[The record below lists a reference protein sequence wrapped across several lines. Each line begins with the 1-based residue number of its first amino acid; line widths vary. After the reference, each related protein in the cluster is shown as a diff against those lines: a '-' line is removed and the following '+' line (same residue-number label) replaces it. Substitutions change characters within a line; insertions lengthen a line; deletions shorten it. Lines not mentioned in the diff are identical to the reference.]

1 MRSLLAFILLS
12 LYAAVGFGQH
22 LVTGR
27 VTEKSGA
34 SLPGVNVVVKGT
46 TNGAVTN
53 ADGVYTIM
61 AKSSDSLIFSYIGY
75 QSVSKYV
82 GNRKSINVVMHES
95 SKQLNELVV
104 VGYGSMRKSDVTGAT
119 STVKVKPNV
128 AREYNTVDQLLQG
141 RAAGVRVVSNNGNP
155 GSGINVQ
162 IRGIN
167 SLRGNNQPL
176 YVVDGVVI
184 TSAGEDA
191 ALAQKDGNSL
201 SEKQNGLAGLNPSDI
216 ASIEVLKDA
225 SATAIYG
232 SRGANGV
239 VLITTKS
246 GKAGKMK
253 VNGYFTTGVSNISKK
268 LPVLNGADYA
278 QYQNEKNLLNGQNP
292 NYYIDNGKVY
302 SITYDGGNPVIG
314 DTALR
319 TVNWQDEIYQP
330 GMSYTAGASFSGGT
344 KKGTFYVSADYSDV
358 AGIVS
363 TSRMQSG
370 SFRVN
375 LTQNVTRNLKVDG
388 RISLYYSQ
396 GSFAQDGSKAG
407 ANRSFIKSVLT
418 YNPIIGGNVD
428 NLETDLGLSSPYTWL
443 NDFEDVSKQ
452 LRSQASLALTY
463 KLPVKGLKIQITGG
477 ANLWNKE
484 RRRWYGLTTFQGA
497 TSNGR
502 LSMGG
507 LKKYSYVV
515 NNLLQYN
522 RVFKKKHSVN
532 ATVGYVFD
540 GIYREGSS
548 YEVTDFSTTSF
559 TVDGPQYGSLITSP
573 LKTSPATE
581 KMNSFLARVNYAYNN
596 RYVITA
602 TFRADGSSKFSEGNK
617 FSYFPSFSFAWRA
630 SQENFIKKL
639 DVFSQLKLRAGWGQ
653 TGNQAIAPYQTFS
666 NFDIAYYAQADN
678 STGIA
683 FVPIN
688 IANPNLKWE
697 TTTQTNVGLDM
708 GFFNGRLT
716 ASIDAY
722 YKETKDL
729 LQKMVLP
736 TSTGFGSMMINRGTI
751 SNKGMDITVNGVVI
765 AKKDFEFSMGGNISF
780 NKNKILY
787 LGIPDAPVYIDGKES
802 MESFYMGDPVSTG
815 NYFHCPANI
824 FMVGQPIGMF
834 WGWQTDGIYQ
844 TDDPNIL
851 PGFQPGDVKIVDQ
864 NGDGKIDLNDR
875 TFIGNPNPKFTYGV
889 NLNLTYKRFSLSLLG
904 TGSYGNDIANGPA
917 IEYYTATGT
926 EKNINPAAYHDAWR
940 PDKPSTTYPRV
951 LYGKDEGAPAI
962 TDRII
967 EDGSYFRIS
976 NLTIGYDIPAGKAV
990 NNLHIYVS
998 ALNLVTITGYS
1009 GYDPEITSFMYN
1021 GNIQGVDWNMF
1032 PNART
1037 YLIGL
1042 NISF

>member
-1 MRSLLAFILLS
+1 MRSLLVFILLT
-12 LYAAVGFGQH
+12 LIVATGYGQH

-27 VTEKSGA
+27 VTEKSGV
-34 SLPGVNVVVKGT
+34 SLPGVNIVIKGT
-46 TNGAVTN
+46 TTGTITN
-53 ADGVYTIM
+53 ADGVYKIM
-61 AKSSDSLIFSYIGY
+61 AKSSDSLIFTFIGY
-75 QSVSKYV
+75 QRVSRYV
-82 GNRKSINVVMHES
+82 GNRKSINVVIRNTS
-95 SKQLNELVV
+95 RQLSELVV

-119 STVKVKPNV
+119 STVKVKPTV

-201 SEKQNGLAGLNPSDI
+201 SEKQNGLAGLNPADI

-239 VLITTKS
+239 VLITTKK
-246 GKAGKMK
+246 GKTGKMR
-253 VNGYFTTGVSNISKK
+253 VNGYATVGVSNISKK
-268 LPVLNGADYA
+268 LPVLDGVDYA
-278 QYQNEKNLLNGQNP
+278 QYQNEERIMNILPP
-292 NYYIDNGKVY
+292 NYHIANGNVY
-302 SITYDGGNPVIG
+302 NISYQGNNPVIS
-314 DTALR
+314 DTADRL
-319 TVNWQDEIYQP
+319 VNWQDEIYQP
-330 GMSYTAGASFSGGT
+330 GMNYSAGASFSGGT
-344 KKGTFYVSADYSDV
+344 KKGTFYISADYNDA

-375 LTQNVTRNLKVDG
+375 VIQNITKNFHVDA
-388 RISLYYSQ
+388 RVSLYYSQ
-396 GSFAQDGSKAG
+396 GTFAQDGSKAG
-407 ANRSFIKSVLT
+407 ANRSFIKSVLS
-418 YNPIIGGNVD
+418 YNPIIGGDVE
-428 NLETDLGLSSPYTWL
+428 NLNTDLGLSSPYTWL

-452 LRSQASLALTY
+452 LRSQASLNLVY
-463 KLPVKGLKIQITGG
+463 KLPVKGLKIQVTGG

-532 ATVGYVFD
+532 ATIGYVFD
-540 GIYREGSS
+540 GIHRENSS

-559 TVDGPQYGSLITSP
+559 TVNGPQYGSLITSP

-581 KMNSFLARVNYAYNN
+581 KMNSFLGRVNYSYANKYI
-596 RYVITA
+596 VTA
-602 TFRADGSSKFSEGNK
+602 TFRADGSSKFSEENK
-617 FSYFPSFSFAWRA
+617 FSYFPSFSLAWRA
-630 SQENFIKKL
+630 DQEHFIKKTG
-639 DVFSQLKLRAGWGQ
+639 VFSQLKVRAGWGQ
-653 TGNQAIAPYQTFS
+653 IGNQAIAPYQTFS
-666 NFDIAYYAQADN
+666 NYDIGYYAQADN

-697 TTTQTNVGLDM
+697 TTTQSNVGLDL

-716 ASIDAY
+716 ATFDVY
-722 YKETKDL
+722 YKKTKDL
-729 LQKMVLP
+729 LQQMVLP
-736 TSTGFGSMMINRGTI
+736 TSTGFTSMMINRGTI
-751 SNKGMDITVNGVVI
+751 SNKGIDIALNGVVI

-780 NKNKILY
+780 NKNEILY

-802 MESFYMGDPVSTG
+802 MESFYLGDPVSTG

-824 FMVGQPIGMF
+824 FMVGQPIGML
-834 WGWQTDGIYQ
+834 WGWKTDGIYQ
-844 TDDPNIL
+844 SDDPNIL
-851 PGFQPGDVKIVDQ
+851 PGFQPGDVKVVDQ
-864 NGDGKIDLNDR
+864 NGDGKIDLADR
-875 TFIGNPNPKFTYGV
+875 TFIGNPNPLFTYGV
-889 NLNLTYKRFSLSLLG
+889 NLNFTYKRFSLSLLG
-904 TGSYGNDIANGPA
+904 TGTYGNDIVNGIA
-917 IEYYTATGT
+917 IEYYEATGS

-940 PDKPSTTYPRV
+940 PDKPSKTYPRM
-951 LYGKDEGAPAI
+951 LYGKDMGAPAI
-962 TDRII
+962 TDRIV
-967 EDGSYFRIS
+967 EDGSYFRLS
-976 NLTIGYDIPAGKAV
+976 NLTIGYDIPADKSV

-998 ALNLVTITGYS
+998 AINLLTITGYS
-1009 GYDPEITSFMYN
+1009 GYDPEITSFLYN
-1021 GNIQGVDWNMF
+1021 GNIQGVDWNAF

-1037 YLIGL
+1037 YMIGL